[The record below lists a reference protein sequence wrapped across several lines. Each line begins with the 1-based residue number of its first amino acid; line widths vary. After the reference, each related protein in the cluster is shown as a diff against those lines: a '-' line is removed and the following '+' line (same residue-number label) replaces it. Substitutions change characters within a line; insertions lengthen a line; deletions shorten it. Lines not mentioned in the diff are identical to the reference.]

1 MTWSIPAA
9 VWAEMP
15 PDPQKQ
21 QELISGALPI
31 AGLFLLVLAIAIL
44 LLWLSMR
51 RQMTKIDSN
60 LPAGADDREQ
70 ALDRR
75 LTEEAV
81 ERGEQEAAESPAPR
95 DESPSGSSGS

>member
-1 MTWSIPAA
+1 MTWSMAA
-9 VWAEMP
+9 VVLTEDP

-31 AGLFLLVLAIAIL
+31 AGLFILVLAIAIL

-51 RQMTKIDSN
+51 RQMTKIDSS

-81 ERGEQEAAESPAPR
+81 ERGEQEAAESAEPR
-95 DESPSGSSGS
+95 DDSPSGTSGA

>member
-1 MTWSIPAA
+1 MTWSIAAA
-9 VWAEMP
+9 VWSEDP

-31 AGLFLLVLAIAIL
+31 AGLFILVLAIAIL

-51 RQMTKIDSN
+51 KQMTKIDSN
-60 LPAGADDREQ
+60 LPEGADDREQ

-75 LTEEAV
+75 LTQEAV
-81 ERGEQEAAESPAPR
+81 ERGERDAAASSDPQ
-95 DESPSGSSGS
+95 DEPPSGSTGT